1 MILSS
6 LLWKRQILPNKFIVC
21 DRIVQI
27 YLETHMK
34 VTNTDLNMHV
44 IKRFVVSCQTLWV
57 TPCLMFL
64 KMDLKND
71 FINSE
76 MLDWVLLREIELLS
90 GEKLIPS
97 NHYIIQSVS
106 QFSHSVVSNSLWP
119 HGLQHTRL
127 PYPSP
132 TPGVYPNSCP
142 LSQWRHPTITSSV
155 VPLISRF
162 QMSKHFA
169 SGGQNIGVSA
179 STSVLPMNTKDR
191 SPLGWTGW
199 ISLQSKGLSRA
210 FSNTTIQKYQFFG
223 TQLSL

>member
-27 YLETHMK
+27 YLETPMK

-76 MLDWVLLREIELLS
+76 MLEWVLLREVELLS
-90 GEKLIPS
+90 GEKLVSS

-106 QFSHSVVSNSLWP
+106 QFSHSVMSNSLWL
-119 HGLQHTRL
+119 HGLKHTRPPIHHQL
-127 PYPSP
+127 LEFTQTHVHWVNDAIQS
-132 TPGVYPNSCP
+132 SHP
-142 LSQWRHPTITSSV
+142 LS
-155 VPLISRF
+155 
-162 QMSKHFA
+162 
-169 SGGQNIGVSA
+169 
-179 STSVLPMNTKDR
+179 
-191 SPLGWTGW
+191 SP
-199 ISLQSKGLSRA
+199 
-210 FSNTTIQKYQFFG
+210 
-223 TQLSL
+223 